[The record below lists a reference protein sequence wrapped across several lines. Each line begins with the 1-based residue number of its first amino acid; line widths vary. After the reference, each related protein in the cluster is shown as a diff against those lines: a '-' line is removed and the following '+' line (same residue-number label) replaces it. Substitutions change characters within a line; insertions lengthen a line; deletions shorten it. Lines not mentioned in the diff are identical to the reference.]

1 MQYRRHEQPGC
12 SGCFLILI
20 LWLLLF
26 GGAPLLLKFV
36 GMMLF
41 GGFFVLFSVMAAFWA
56 FSYYIR
62 RRVSEYERSQS
73 ESHNTFVFLLINILI
88 KIAKF
93 DNVITR
99 EETDTIYRFF
109 QHNLNYSH
117 NQLLWV
123 KELIKEACES
133 SVELETMVIDFK
145 SQFAYEPRLIL
156 VELIYQVIFIQ
167 DRVPEQQLDLA
178 RKIADFLEISAY
190 DLQAIQS
197 RHFARYRQPV
207 ADEDLYYRT
216 LGLNPGSAMDEVK
229 KAYRELSM
237 KYHPD
242 KVVHLGEEFRKVAE
256 EKMKDLNVAYEYLT
270 KKMEL

>member
-1 MQYRRHEQPGC
+1 M
-12 SGCFLILI
+12 
-20 LWLLLF
+20 
-26 GGAPLLLKFV
+26 
-36 GMMLF
+36 
-41 GGFFVLFSVMAAFWA
+41 
-56 FSYYIR
+56 
-62 RRVSEYERSQS
+62 
-73 ESHNTFVFLLINILI
+73 
-88 KIAKF
+88 
-93 DNVITR
+93 
-99 EETDTIYRFF
+99 
-109 QHNLNYSH
+109 
-117 NQLLWV
+117 
-123 KELIKEACES
+123 
-133 SVELETMVIDFK
+133 IDFK

-197 RHFARYRQPV
+197 RYFARYRQPV